1 MLNISV
7 SDSAVYHIPLW
18 ISIRID
24 FRPPPKNTATGR
36 SVERSLRVETR
47 SADRPPK
54 LLLLQHDKIAQICVC
69 HLDRNVANPLMSTAA
84 ARPQKSASFL
94 ALLLPLPQLAF

>member
-7 SDSAVYHIPLW
+7 SDAVYHMPIW

-24 FRPPPKNTATGR
+24 FRPPKNTATGR
-36 SVERSLRVETR
+36 SVDRSLRVETR
-47 SADRPPK
+47 SADRPSK

-84 ARPQKSASFL
+84 ARPQKSASIL
-94 ALLLPLPQLAF
+94 ALLQLLPQLAF